1 MLLAFQVHYSEYEVP
16 ITYEPLLLGLTVD
29 ILRYQDRFLDAKIIE
44 FFQLDLL
51 QLMFTES
58 IFVHTSDYPE
68 LLDRIVESVK

>member
-29 ILRYQDRFLDAKIIE
+29 ILRYQNRFLEAKIIE

-51 QLMFTES
+51 QLVFT
-58 IFVHTSDYPE
+58 
-68 LLDRIVESVK
+68 